1 MAGKILLIEDD
12 KLQANATREYL
23 ESKGFEVIYT
33 HSGKEAIKIV
43 RTQSVE
49 LILLDFILPDIDGN
63 EVCRF
68 LKHIEST
75 RSIPIIALTIKGSL
89 AERISGLDAG
99 ADDYLPKPFS
109 EDELLAKIY
118 ANLRRKGFQ
127 DELNRMNKQLVEV
140 LSKVEVFAATDSLTE
155 LFNRRYCENILEK
168 AFNLTF
174 RYQTP
179 NSFLMIDIDK
189 FKEVNDLFGHQAG
202 DVCLKEIANIIRNC
216 VRNVDTVGRWGGE
229 EFIVLLPQTQKEAAM
244 PPASRILKAI
254 SNSKYSSYPD
264 RITVS
269 IGIASIPEPSIDS
282 VEKLINAA
290 DHAMYEAKVKGGNRI
305 ELA

>member
-1 MAGKILLIEDD
+1 MQKILLIEDD

-23 ESKGFEVIYT
+23 ESKGFDVVCT
-33 HSGKEAIKIV
+33 HSGKEAIKLV

-49 LILLDFILPDIDGN
+49 IILLDFILPDIDGN

-75 RSIPIIALTIKGSL
+75 RFIPIIALTVKGSL

-109 EDELLAKIY
+109 EEELLAKIY
-118 ANLRRKGFQ
+118 ANLRRKAFQ
-127 DELNRMNKQLVEV
+127 DELSRMNKQLLEV
-140 LSKVEVFAATDSLTE
+140 LTKVEVFASTDSLTE
-155 LFNRRYCENILEK
+155 LFNRRYCENVLEK
-168 AFNLTF
+168 ALNLTF

-179 NSFLMIDIDK
+179 NAFLMIDIDK
-189 FKEVNDLFGHQAG
+189 FKEVNDRFGHQAG
-202 DVCLKEIANIIRNC
+202 DVCLKEIADIIRSC

-229 EFIVLLPQTQKEAAM
+229 EFVVLLPQTKKENAV
-244 PPASRILKAI
+244 PPASRILNSI
-254 SNSKYSSYPD
+254 SNNKFPSYPD

-269 IGIASIPEPSIDS
+269 IGIAGIPDQSIDS
-282 VEKLINAA
+282 MEKLITAA
-290 DHAMYEAKVKGGNRI
+290 DHAMYEAKVTGGNKI